1 MAFLLLLLF
10 FFSTLLF
17 LVFMFLFLSLS
28 TFWSFVVSDSFM
40 RTNISSLTSVLGFY
54 LAGESVASRGL
65 GRSSDADVEAADHFG
80 ASFA

>member
-1 MAFLLLLLF
+1 
-10 FFSTLLF
+10 
-17 LVFMFLFLSLS
+17 
-28 TFWSFVVSDSFM
+28 M